1 MLFSCPKCNGI
12 LSKKETSYVCQSG
25 HSFDIARAGYINLL
39 PLSGA
44 KTHGDNKEMVA
55 ARRDFLNTGHY
66 LPLAERISELAR
78 IHFKKNARVLDVGCG
93 EGYYTA
99 KVEQTLFERDGRTS
113 VSALI
118 FQRMPSVRRQRLA
131 REFHSL
137 WQAPIT
143 SLRKTARLMRW

>member
-1 MLFSCPKCNGI
+1 MDFSCPKCKGALI
-12 LSKKETSYVCQSG
+12 EKCGTFLCESG

-39 PLSGA
+39 PPSGA

-93 EGYYTA
+93 EGYYTT
-99 KVEQTLFERDGRTS
+99 KVE
-113 VSALI
+113 
-118 FQRMPSVRRQRLA
+118 
-131 REFHSL
+131 
-137 WQAPIT
+137 
-143 SLRKTARLMRW
+143 